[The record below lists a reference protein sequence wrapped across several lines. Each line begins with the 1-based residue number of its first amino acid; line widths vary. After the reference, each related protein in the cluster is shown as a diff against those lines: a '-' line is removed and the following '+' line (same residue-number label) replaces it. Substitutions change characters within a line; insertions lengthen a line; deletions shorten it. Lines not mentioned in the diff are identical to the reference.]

1 MEHTIFVPNDG
12 LTSPGFPCNS
22 STKHPS
28 ITIQSRSATST
39 TSENETAGSSFISKS
54 LRHPNI
60 PPEITDVILEL
71 WRPTTTSRYESVLRR
86 WYSFA
91 ISRNENPYSPEVT
104 AVLAF
109 LHGMYRYGC
118 LYSGLCAA
126 RSALS
131 SSITAKGYLKL
142 SDHPLI
148 SRYLKGLYNRHPPLP
163 KYVDIWDL
171 TLLLKYYEQK
181 ENNDCLEF
189 KELVKKTVILF
200 IILGVRK
207 KQALFTLSVD
217 NIVLKE
223 NKFILLPSKTM
234 KHTKANRPLQP
245 LIYHHYP
252 ENEKL
257 CIGIRNTLVT
267 SEISL
272 LDTESHT
279 NQCHQRQYLDELKM
293 NFRRQELTLQC
304 LRHIVVDQPHQAR
317 QETLVYLYQKY

>member
-1 MEHTIFVPNDG
+1 MGGLESNSCNNLTKEIWTYYTDQKIWLSTVHIPGKGNHTADYMSRLLNENREWRLAPFVFHKIVKVTPEIDQARNQARRCIWGHDSPLVEHSLVPNDG

-39 TSENETAGSSFISKS
+39 PSENETAGSSFISKS

-71 WRPTTTSRYESVLRR
+71 WRPTTSLKYESVLRR
-86 WYSFA
+86 WHSFA
-91 ISRNENPYSPEVT
+91 ISRNENPCSPDVT

-109 LHGMYRYGC
+109 LHGMYHNGC

-131 SSITAKGYLKL
+131 SLITTKGYLKL

-148 SRYLKGLYNRHPPLP
+148 SRYLKGIYNRHPPLP

-171 TLLLKYYEQK
+171 TLFLKYYEQK

-189 KELVKKTVILF
+189 KELVKKTVMLF
-200 IILGVRK
+200 IILGAYRK
-207 KQALFTLSVD
+207 QGS
-217 NIVLKE
+217 
-223 NKFILLPSKTM
+223 
-234 KHTKANRPLQP
+234 
-245 LIYHHYP
+245 IYI
-252 ENEKL
+252 K
-257 CIGIRNTLVT
+257 CW
-267 SEISL
+267 
-272 LDTESHT
+272 
-279 NQCHQRQYLDELKM
+279 
-293 NFRRQELTLQC
+293 
-304 LRHIVVDQPHQAR
+304 
-317 QETLVYLYQKY
+317 LYCF

>member
-1 MEHTIFVPNDG
+1 MKVSSICFSQNCKFIQSHTRNRPFCFCIKSPGSKIYFMESRSRGICNRCVQHFMGKYKILCFPSMQSDRSQHIKNQARRCIWGHDHPLVEQTVFVPNDG

-39 TSENETAGSSFISKS
+39 PSENETAGSSFISKS

-71 WRPTTTSRYESVLRR
+71 QRPTTTSRYESVLRR

-91 ISRNENPYSPEVT
+91 ISRNENPYSPDVT

-148 SRYLKGLYNRHPPLP
+148 SKYLKGLYNRHLHCQNMW
-163 KYVDIWDL
+163 I
-171 TLLLKYYEQK
+171 
-181 ENNDCLEF
+181 F
-189 KELVKKTVILF
+189 
-200 IILGVRK
+200 
-207 KQALFTLSVD
+207 
-217 NIVLKE
+217 
-223 NKFILLPSKTM
+223 
-234 KHTKANRPLQP
+234 
-245 LIYHHYP
+245 
-252 ENEKL
+252 
-257 CIGIRNTLVT
+257 GI
-267 SEISL
+267 
-272 LDTESHT
+272 
-279 NQCHQRQYLDELKM
+279 
-293 NFRRQELTLQC
+293 
-304 LRHIVVDQPHQAR
+304 
-317 QETLVYLYQKY
+317 